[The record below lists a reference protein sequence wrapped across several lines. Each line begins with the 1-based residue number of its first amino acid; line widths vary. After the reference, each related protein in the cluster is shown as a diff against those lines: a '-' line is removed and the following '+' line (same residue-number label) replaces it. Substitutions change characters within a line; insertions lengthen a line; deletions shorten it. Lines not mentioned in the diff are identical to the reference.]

1 MLKALGFI
9 LLIVILAIMF
19 VSPVRNYM
27 NSVFHKDKSELKE
40 EQIIGTVSGYNP
52 RVKEIQEILKEAGFE
67 PGPMDG
73 VIGGQTRTAIK
84 EFQKKK
90 SLKPTGKIGSTTQ
103 LALNREKEITNSSPQ
118 PDTETDASLD
128 RKPTTSVKDAHLE
141 GGKDDLT
148 KKAKVQD
155 EVLSF
160 RLKSKDRVK
169 QIQSALKKANFYKGE
184 IDGKTGPQ
192 TKRAIKAF
200 QKSKGLNPDGVVGPK
215 TWEELNKF
223 LKN

>member
-1 MLKALGFI
+1 
-9 LLIVILAIMF
+9 
-19 VSPVRNYM
+19 M
-27 NSVFHKDKSELKE
+27 NSIFHKDKNELKE
-40 EQIIGTVSGYNP
+40 EQIIGTVSGYSP
-52 RVKEIQEILKEAGFE
+52 RVKEIQEILKEVGFE
-67 PGPMDG
+67 PGSIDG
-73 VIGGQTRTAIK
+73 VMGGQTRAAIK

-90 SLKPTGKIGSTTQ
+90 SLKPSGKIDSTTQ
-103 LALNREKEITNSSPQ
+103 LALNREKEITKSSPQ
-118 PDTETDASLD
+118 PHAEIDTFSD
-128 RKPTTSVKDAHLE
+128 RESALTVKDVHLE
-141 GGKDDLT
+141 GVKDDLT

-169 QIQSALKKANFYKGE
+169 QIQSALKEANFYKGG
-184 IDGKTGPQ
+184 IDGKIGSQ

>member
-1 MLKALGFI
+1 MPKVFGFI
-9 LLIVILAIMF
+9 LLTLLLAIML

-67 PGPMDG
+67 PGSIDG
-73 VIGGQTRTAIK
+73 VMGGQTRAAIK
-84 EFQKKK
+84 EFQKGKG
-90 SLKPTGKIGSTTQ
+90 LKATGKVDLTTQ
-103 LALNREKEITNSSPQ
+103 LALNREKEITKSAPQ
-118 PDTETDASLD
+118 PHTEIDTSLD
-128 RKPTTSVKDAHLE
+128 RESALTVKDAHLE
-141 GGKDDLT
+141 GVKDDLT

-184 IDGKTGPQ
+184 IDGNIGPQ
-192 TKRAIKAF
+192 TKRAIEAF

-215 TWEELNKF
+215 TWEGLNKF
-223 LKN
+223 LKD

>member
-1 MLKALGFI
+1 MLRTIGSISLV
-9 LLIVILAIMF
+9 LVILIMF
-19 VSPVRNYM
+19 VTPFRDYCN
-27 NSVFHKDKSELKE
+27 NFLHKDKSELSE
-40 EQIIGTVSGYNP
+40 AQIIGTVSGYNP
-52 RVKEIQEILKEAGFE
+52 RVKEIQEILKEASFE

-73 VIGGQTRTAIK
+73 VMGGQTRTAIK

-90 SLKPTGKIGSTTQ
+90 SLKPTGKIDSTTQ
-103 LALNREKEITNSSPQ
+103 LALNREKEITKSSPQ
-118 PDTETDASLD
+118 PHTEIDIFLD
-128 RKPTTSVKDAHLE
+128 REPTPAVKDAHLE

-184 IDGKTGPQ
+184 IDGKIGPQ
-192 TKRAIKAF
+192 TKRAIKTF
-200 QKSKGLNPDGVVGPK
+200 QKSKGFNPDGVVGPK

-223 LKN
+223 LKE